1 MDKFAGVFP
10 ESGDMPVFEIYIFFM
25 QIQNET
31 LDLHNLFIR
40 PPAERPHTERRNDRM
55 KGTLYGVGVGP
66 GDPRLMTYLAV
77 ETIIK
82 CPVIAVPSSGRE
94 GAVSYRIAAG
104 IVKGLDEKKCLELS
118 TPMTKDRQ
126 VLGEAYGAAAEKI
139 AAELEAGK
147 DVAYLTLGD
156 PTIYSTYIYI
166 HRRVRE
172 LGYDVKIVNGV
183 PSFCAASAEL
193 GDSLADRSE
202 QLHIIPSTYEIE
214 EALELSGTRVLMKAA
229 SRMPAVKEALRR
241 KGLRAAMVE
250 NCGMENQKI
259 YADAEEIPEE
269 ASYYSLVVVKEGN
282 HD

>member
-1 MDKFAGVFP
+1 
-10 ESGDMPVFEIYIFFM
+10 M